1 MKVNVTTIE
10 APAKYDLE
18 VASRNLVYGAIMG
31 YLLGPKI
38 GIPSGFAEPVGAIVA
53 GAIDR
58 GIFWLKGRL
67 KIKRSK

>member
-10 APAKYDLE
+10 APAKYDPE
-18 VASRNLVYGAIMG
+18 VAIRNLAYGAVMG

-38 GIPSGFAEPVGAIVA
+38 GIPSGFAEPVGALVA

-67 KIKRSK
+67 KIRRGK